1 MGCSNRCS
9 NASSSF
15 RDGLFSTGLLTV
27 VPRFTGSD
35 THISHE
41 KEKYVAKCSCIMI
54 HNYVTIILAFH
65 TKGEHVVKTIYRVE
79 YRWIRLSQKTLKSN
93 FAQDEAF
100 LFFISRPKLLF
111 IWLILQR
118 ISQKWLIRTWFPLLT
133 LGQVEAKDIWPLLGT
148 ERGTHWSVSQ
158 HHIVRHDY
166 RERYTLQCL
175 TAPHRTTW
183 RQREVHITVSH
194 GTTSYDLTTERYTV

>member
-9 NASSSF
+9 NASSSL

-111 IWLILQR
+111 VWLILQR
-118 ISQKWLIRTWFPLLT
+118 ISQKRVNRISAKWNIFSPYHTRTSQSWQVYFNVECLRISNLAA
-133 LGQVEAKDIWPLLGT
+133 GQLDAL
-148 ERGTHWSVSQ
+148 Q
-158 HHIVRHDY
+158 HKPFRLVVVVCY
-166 RERYTLQCL
+166 RFCQCL
-175 TAPHRTTW
+175 LS
-183 RQREVHITVSH
+183 VCFCFIT
-194 GTTSYDLTTERYTV
+194 Y